1 MGGIFVETSINK
13 IKLKKMVVTYNIPIG
28 FDFEEFV
35 KLWVNKVIKGVSLIE
50 KEDFPAILYTEDNA
64 YMYAA
69 LQELLNIDEQAAY
82 HISNQISDDLV
93 EETFYRLYPTWDVD
107 NIRESQYQIQEVVNA
122 IKKSK
127 KDCDKEDMLYL
138 IAQTIEYL
146 YNLLLSNIGPSTAK
160 EFEDF
165 AKNKLLCTGIQEQKT
180 HFREV

>member
-1 MGGIFVETSINK
+1 
-13 IKLKKMVVTYNIPIG
+13 MVVTYNIPIG

-35 KLWVNKVIKGVSLIE
+35 KLWVNKVIEGISLVK
-50 KEDFPAILYTEDNA
+50 KEDFPAILYTEDNS

-69 LQELLNIDEQAAY
+69 LQELLDIDEQAAY
-82 HISNQISDDLV
+82 HISTQIDNTLV
-93 EETFYRLYPTWDVD
+93 EETFNRLYPTLDID

-146 YNLLLSNIGPSTAK
+146 YNLLLANIGPSTAK
-160 EFEDF
+160 KFEDF